1 MNIAMEQ
8 TEEYVNGQLKE
19 KYGDAF
25 IRGNNGAALC
35 VCFFFFLIQVFSLRL
50 PHFPSF
56 VYQHPEETSSSIIK
70 LNSSCQVFTLFVAD
84 VEDFVESSRQP
95 VSVILC
101 LRLRHHRQCSTPRRS
116 DLQRVL

>member
-1 MNIAMEQ
+1 
-8 TEEYVNGQLKE
+8 
-19 KYGDAF
+19 
-25 IRGNNGAALC
+25 LC